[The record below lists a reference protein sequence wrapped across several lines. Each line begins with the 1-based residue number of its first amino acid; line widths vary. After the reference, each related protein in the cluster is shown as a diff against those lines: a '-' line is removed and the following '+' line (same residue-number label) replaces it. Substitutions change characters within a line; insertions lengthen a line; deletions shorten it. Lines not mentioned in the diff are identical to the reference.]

1 MGRPNEQFGGK
12 FMNFSNILS
21 LLCGIAFFLFG
32 MSLMGA
38 GLKRVAGPRVEGYLW
53 HLSSTP
59 IKGFFLGTLVAAV
72 IQSSGATSVMAVSFV
87 NAGMMRLSQAICI
100 VLGANLGTTMTGWL
114 LTLSN
119 AGGSGG
125 ENLVSVLIG
134 TSALVTY
141 LALAGIIMYMFC
153 NRSTTK
159 NIGLICLGLGTLL
172 LSMTLISDAVE
183 PLKSSVAFQNILTV
197 FKNPI
202 LGILAGIVVAAILQS
217 SSASVGI
224 LQALCVTGALPYSV
238 CLPLILGINVGASS
252 PVILAMFNG
261 TRNGKRAAWS
271 YLISNML
278 CIPIIYLAY
287 IPFSFFFPSLLD
299 TPSTVLGI
307 AVMNTGMRVLA
318 APFLLLGHKPIE
330 KICCLIVPV
339 RPEENEDMEEIDSLN
354 DRLLDY
360 TPVALEKAN
369 TAALKMFEIAKKNL
383 FRAMKLIHEFDRTK
397 YQKVQAKEAL
407 VDKYEDKLNNFVIKM
422 SKNELTTLQ
431 QAKVSELLSAIGDF
445 ERLSDHAV
453 NIAEVAAEINEKKVV
468 FSPEARQEIQ
478 YLIDAISEILLLSEK
493 SFMDGNAEAVMRIEP
508 LEEVVDMMCKLLKAK
523 HIERLQTEECT
534 VLSGFIFNDLLTNL
548 ERVAD
553 HCSNIAFCVQH
564 GSNINAEEHKYSE
577 TIVNSQAFKKYFE
590 EYRQKFVVPLD

>member
-1 MGRPNEQFGGK
+1 MD
-12 FMNFSNILS
+12 FSNILS

-38 GLKRVAGPRVEGYLW
+38 GLKRVAGPKVEGYLW

-87 NAGMMRLSQAICI
+87 NAGMMKLSQAVCI

-114 LTLSN
+114 LTLSE
-119 AGGSGG
+119 AGGAASG
-125 ENLVSVLIG
+125 NIFSTLFSTSSLV
-134 TSALVTY
+134 AY
-141 LALAGIIMYMFC
+141 LALAGIVLYMFC
-153 NRSTTK
+153 SKSTVK
-159 NIGLICLGLGTLL
+159 NVGLICLGLGTLL

-183 PLKSSVAFQNILTV
+183 PLKSSAVFQNILIL

-202 LGILAGIVVAAILQS
+202 LGILAGVVVAAILQS

-252 PVILAMFNG
+252 PVMLAMFNG
-261 TRNGKRAAWS
+261 TRNGKRTAWS
-271 YLISNML
+271 YLISNIL
-278 CIPIIYLAY
+278 CIPIIYLIY
-287 IPFSFFFPSLLD
+287 IPLGLILPDSLID

-307 AVMNTGMRVLA
+307 AVMNTGMRIVA
-318 APFLLLGHKPIE
+318 APFLLLGHKLIE
-330 KICCLIVPV
+330 KLCYLIVPV
-339 RPEENEDMEEIDSLN
+339 KPEENEDTDEIDSLS
-354 DRLLDY
+354 DALLDY
-360 TPVALEKAN
+360 TPVAIEKAN
-369 TAALKMFEIAKKNL
+369 AAALKMFEISKKNL
-383 FRAMKLIHEFDRTK
+383 FRAIRLIHTFDRTK

-407 VDKYEDKLNNFVIKM
+407 VDKYEDKLNNFIVKM

-431 QAKVSELLSAIGDF
+431 QAKVSELLNAIGDF

-453 NIAEVAAEINEKKVV
+453 NISEVAAEINEKKVI
-468 FSPEARQEIQ
+468 FSAKAQEEIR
-478 YLIDAISEILLLSEK
+478 YLTDAISEILLLSEK
-493 SFMDGNAEAVMRIEP
+493 SFKDGDSEAVARIEP

-553 HCSNIAFCVQH
+553 HCSNISFCVQH
-564 GSNINAEEHKYSE
+564 GSNINAEGHKYSE
-577 TIVNSQAFKKYFE
+577 AVVNSQAFKKYFE
-590 EYRQKFVVPLD
+590 EYRSRFVEPLD